1 MKFQKYGVDDY
12 MNWRFTPKHKC
23 LGAGCYSNYDW
34 AADARQKH
42 GERLKARAEANRPW
56 LS

>member
-1 MKFQKYGVDDY
+1 MSNSVYMDWQDDPCYGY
-12 MNWRFTPKHKC
+12 TPKQKC

-34 AADARQKH
+34 AAEARQKH

-56 LS
+56 

>member
-1 MKFQKYGVDDY
+1 MKYQQYGVDDY
-12 MNWRFTPKHKC
+12 MNWRFTPKQKC

-34 AADARQKH
+34 AAEARQKH

-56 LS
+56 SS